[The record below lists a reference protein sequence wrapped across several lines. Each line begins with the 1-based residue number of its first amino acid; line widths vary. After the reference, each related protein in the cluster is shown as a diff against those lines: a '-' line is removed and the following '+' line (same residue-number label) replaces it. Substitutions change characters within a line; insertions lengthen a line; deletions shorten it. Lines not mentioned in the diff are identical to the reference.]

1 MGSEKDVNAPGL
13 DVEGYRGVGAVWVG
27 VGKAYC
33 SGKSMGV
40 PGADPVAYEDRELEL
55 AIATY
60 LFSYYSES

>member
-55 AIATY
+55 AANAHSV
-60 LFSYYSES
+60 SYYSGS